1 MKIERDRIELLAG
14 TRGGLTIGSPLAFT
28 IANQDQT
35 IERLPVPTN
44 PRPGH
49 ADLAGCQKLGQRD
62 PRAVL
67 ERASARETAARV
79 ALGALA
85 RQLLERFEIE
95 LFAHVVE
102 LGGARARPDA
112 WDAAGARRA
121 ELREASEFQCLDPEC
136 EA

>member
-28 IANQDQT
+28 ITNQDQT

-49 ADLAGCQKLGQRD
+49 ADLAGCQKLGLRD

-67 ERASARETAARV
+67 ERASARETCTRV

-85 RQLLERFEIE
+85 RQLLSEFGVE
-95 LFAHVVE
+95 LFAHVLE
-102 LGGARARPDA
+102 IGGVSVRADA
-112 WDAAGARRA
+112 WEAAGARR
-121 ELREASEFQCLDPEC
+121 
-136 EA
+136 